1 MHVYVYI
8 HKTIYV
14 QSLFSEILKS
24 ETIDLPN
31 RYSNGVMK
39 FRRTRS
45 KKAFTNVQN
54 LMYKLSLQNVR
65 ILYLTLPSSIIL
77 TLSKSF
83 FLSSLLSTF
92 IQMVVLRIER

>member
-8 HKTIYV
+8 HKTIYA

-45 KKAFTNVQN
+45 KKAF
-54 LMYKLSLQNVR
+54 
-65 ILYLTLPSSIIL
+65 
-77 TLSKSF
+77 
-83 FLSSLLSTF
+83 
-92 IQMVVLRIER
+92 